1 VGRRQEAIVTDT
13 LETKKPG
20 AIETKKPGAELPKAR
35 RLHRRWPGLIWALP
49 LAALIIVGW
58 LGLDALLERGIDV
71 VVTFEQAAGVTPG
84 DTKVIVQGVVAGH
97 VTHVRIAEDGQHV
110 DVTLRLDPHESA
122 ALNTATQ
129 FWLIGAKPSF
139 TDLSSL
145 TAAVAGLSIGMS
157 PQQGGTP
164 TTHFVG
170 LQEPPAIPPGT
181 KGTRYYLRTTNL
193 GSVAK
198 GASIL
203 YRGQEIG
210 KVMSAKLLELNSFR
224 IEIFIYDPYDQ
235 FVRKGAEFW
244 AGSPFALTI
253 GDGGLQA
260 KLASANVLQGI
271 VQFDLPDAAHDAPR
285 SPKDTTFLLFDSQ
298 AAAVQ
303 GDLGPPITYQIA
315 FKGTAGD
322 LADGAKVMLLGV
334 KIGEVRG
341 VKLVLPESDP
351 PSTVATIVI
360 FPAQLN
366 VDRSESTEP
375 DAWRRASDEALVKL
389 LAQGY
394 RATLV
399 QSPPLIG
406 SRSIVLALD
415 TQARGGALITDG
427 GGYPRIPSAG
437 TTGDADQLMSQANDI
452 LAKINQVPI
461 AEIGQQVAGFTAHL
475 DQITAS
481 PEIKDAIVHL
491 DNTLRQVDR
500 TIGPLVARL
509 NSTVEQLGGAATAAR
524 GVLGGPGANQDESLA
539 EAIRQID
546 QTARSLRALTDYLGR
561 HPEALIGGK
570 AKEAR

>member
-1 VGRRQEAIVTDT
+1 MTDT
-13 LETKKPG
+13 TETKD
-20 AIETKKPGAELPKAR
+20 AEVELPKAR

-49 LAALIIVGW
+49 LAALIIVSW
-58 LGLDALLERGIDV
+58 LDVDALVERGIEV
-71 VVTFEQAAGVTPG
+71 VVTFEQAAGVIPG

-129 FWLIGAKPSF
+129 FWLIGAKPSLA
-139 TDLSSL
+139 DLSTL
-145 TAAVAGLSIGMS
+145 AAAVAGLSIGMS
-157 PQQGGTP
+157 PQKGGTP

-170 LQEPPAIPPGT
+170 LQEPPAIAPGT
-181 KGTRYYLRTTNL
+181 KGTRYYLRTTTL

-210 KVMSAKLLELNSFR
+210 KVMSTKLLELNSFR
-224 IEIFIYDPYDQ
+224 VEIFIDDPYDQ
-235 FVRKGAEFW
+235 FVRKGSEFW

-253 GDGGLQA
+253 GEGGVQA

-285 SPKDTTFLLFDSQ
+285 SAPDTTFLLFDSQ

-322 LADGAKVMLLGV
+322 LAAGAKVSLLGV
-334 KIGEVRG
+334 KIGEVRD
-341 VKLVLPESDP
+341 VKLVLPDSDS

-360 FPAQLN
+360 FPAELK
-366 VDRSESTEP
+366 VDRSESTEA

-389 LAQGY
+389 LVQGY

-406 SRSIVLALD
+406 SRSISLALD
-415 TQARGGALITDG
+415 SQAKGGALITDG

-437 TTGDADQLMSQANDI
+437 TTGDADQLMSRANDI
-452 LAKINQVPI
+452 MSKINQIPI
-461 AEIGQQVAGFTAHL
+461 AEIGQQLNGFTAHL

-491 DNTLRQVDR
+491 DNTLREVDR
-500 TIGPLVARL
+500 TIGPLIARL
-509 NSTVEQLGGAATAAR
+509 NRTVDQLGGAATAAR
-524 GVLGGPGANQDESLA
+524 GVLGGPGANQDQSLG

-546 QTARSLRALTDYLGR
+546 LTARSLRALTDYLGR

>member
-1 VGRRQEAIVTDT
+1 MTDT

-235 FVRKGAEFW
+235 SVRKGAEFW

-334 KIGEVRG
+334 KIGEVRD

-360 FPAQLN
+360 FPVELN
-366 VDRSESTEP
+366 VDRSESTEA
-375 DAWRRASDEALVKL
+375 DAWRRASDEA
-389 LAQGY
+389 
-394 RATLV
+394 
-399 QSPPLIG
+399 SIPPL
-406 SRSIVLALD
+406 
-415 TQARGGALITDG
+415 
-427 GGYPRIPSAG
+427 
-437 TTGDADQLMSQANDI
+437 
-452 LAKINQVPI
+452 
-461 AEIGQQVAGFTAHL
+461 
-475 DQITAS
+475 
-481 PEIKDAIVHL
+481 
-491 DNTLRQVDR
+491 
-500 TIGPLVARL
+500 
-509 NSTVEQLGGAATAAR
+509 
-524 GVLGGPGANQDESLA
+524 
-539 EAIRQID
+539 
-546 QTARSLRALTDYLGR
+546 
-561 HPEALIGGK
+561 
-570 AKEAR
+570 

>member
-1 VGRRQEAIVTDT
+1 MTDT
-13 LETKKPG
+13 TQTTE
-20 AIETKKPGAELPKAR
+20 PGAELPKAR
-35 RLHRRWPGLIWALP
+35 RLHRRWPGLIWAIP

-129 FWLIGAKPSF
+129 FWLIGAKPSLS
-139 TDLSSL
+139 DLSSVTSAL
-145 TAAVAGLSIGMS
+145 AGLSIGMS
-157 PQQGGTP
+157 PQTGGTP

-193 GSVAK
+193 GSTAK
-198 GASIL
+198 GASIV

-210 KVMSAKLLELNSFR
+210 KVMSTRLLELNAFR
-224 IEIFIYDPYDQ
+224 VEIFIYDPYDQ

-253 GDGGLQA
+253 GDGGVQA
-260 KLASANVLQGI
+260 KIASANVLQGI

-322 LADGAKVMLLGV
+322 LADGAKVTLLGV
-334 KIGEVRG
+334 KIGEVRD

-351 PSTVATIVI
+351 PSTLATIVI
-360 FPAQLN
+360 FPVALH
-366 VDRSESTEP
+366 VDRSESSEA

-461 AEIGQQVAGFTAHL
+461 AEIGQQVAGFTSHL

-524 GVLGGPGANQDESLA
+524 GVLGGAGANQDQSLA